1 LLALPMSQ
9 STSLPFNERYVPSVA
24 RYKAFLEE
32 SLKDISA
39 FWDKA
44 AKELP
49 WYKGWEKPLDW
60 NMPFAKWFV
69 GGRINV
75 SYVCLD
81 WQIQNGKGDKVAYY
95 WEGEDYSRRTLT
107 YKELYREVNRL
118 AHTLKEMGLKRGD
131 RIAIYLPMIPELP
144 IAMLAAARLG
154 VIFTVIFSGFSA
166 KALSDRINDSKAKLL
181 ITADGS
187 LRRGK
192 VVQLKSI
199 ADEALESSQN
209 VKKVIV
215 FKRLD
220 GKVNMVEGRDVWWH
234 DVLPKNDVY
243 VEPERMES
251 NEILYLLYTSGTTGK
266 PKAVAHS
273 NGGYIV
279 FVYNTQKWV
288 FDVKDSDVYFCT
300 ADIGWVTGHSYIV
313 FGPLSCGIT
322 SVMYEGAFD
331 YPQPDRWWELVE
343 RYKISIFYTAPTAI
357 RALMRYG
364 EEWPNKH
371 DLSSLR
377 LLGTVGEPINP
388 EAWRWYYKVIGKEL
402 CMLVDTWWQTETGGI
417 LISPAPNLAQFPLKP
432 GSATFP
438 LPGIDPEVVDEEGNP
453 LPPGNKG
460 FLVIKKPW
468 PGMLLTLFGDD
479 ERYKE
484 VYWSRFKGV
493 YYTADSAIKD
503 EEGYYWLLGRSD
515 EVIKVAGHRLGTR
528 EVEDAFI
535 SHTAVAE
542 AAVVGKPD
550 PIKGEVIV
558 AFVVLKR
565 GYNASESIVEELRK
579 HVRSELG
586 PIATPEE
593 IHVVN
598 MLPKTRSGKIMRRLI
613 KAVALG
619 STVGDISTLE
629 DGASVEE
636 IQRAIEEFRMSMGTR
651 ASESR

>member
-1 LLALPMSQ
+1 MPCPMSQ
-9 STSLPFNERYVPSVA
+9 STTLPFNERYVPSVA

-118 AHTLKEMGLKRGD
+118 AHTLKEMGLKKGD

-535 SHTAVAE
+535 THPAVAE

-619 STVGDISTLE
+619 STIGDISTLE

>member
-1 LLALPMSQ
+1 MSQ
-9 STSLPFNERYVPSVA
+9 LISLPFNEKYIPSLEK
-24 RYKAFLEE
+24 YKLLLKE
-32 SLKDISA
+32 SLEDIST

-49 WYKGWEKPLDW
+49 WYEGWDKVLEW

-69 GGRINV
+69 GGKINI
-75 SYVCLD
+75 SNICLN
-81 WQIQNGKGDKVAYY
+81 WQIQKGKGDKVAYY
-95 WEGEDYSRRTLT
+95 WEGEDYVKRTVT
-107 YKELYREVNRL
+107 YKDLYRDVNRL
-118 AHTLKEMGLKRGD
+118 AYVFKEMGLKRGD
-131 RIAIYLPMIPELP
+131 RIAIYLPMVPELP
-144 IAMLAAARLG
+144 ITMLAAATLG
-154 VIFTVIFSGFSA
+154 IIFTVVFSGFSS
-166 KALSDRINDSKAKLL
+166 KALADRINDSKAKVLV
-181 ITADGS
+181 TADGS

-192 VVQLKSI
+192 VIQLKAI
-199 ADEALESSQN
+199 ADEALRSCPN
-209 VKKVIV
+209 VTKTIV
-215 FKRLD
+215 LKRLD
-220 GKVNMVEGRDVWWH
+220 GNVNMKEGRDVWWH

-243 VEPERMES
+243 LEPERMES
-251 NEILYLLYTSGTTGK
+251 NDILFLLYTSGTTGK

-279 FVYNTQKWV
+279 FVYNTQRWV
-288 FDVKDSDVYFCT
+288 FDVTDKDVYFCT
-300 ADIGWVTGHSYIV
+300 ADIGWITGHSYIV
-313 FGPLSCGIT
+313 FGPLSHGIT
-322 SVMYEGAFD
+322 SIMYEGAID
-331 YPQPDRWWELVE
+331 YPQPDRWWEIVE
-343 RYKISIFYTAPTAI
+343 RYKVTIFYTAPTAI

-388 EAWRWYYKVIGKEL
+388 EAWRWYYRVIGKGL

-432 GSATFP
+432 GSATLP
-438 LPGIDPEVVDEEGNP
+438 LPGIDPEVVDEEGNA

-484 VYWSRFKGV
+484 VYWSRFKGF

-503 EEGYYWLLGRSD
+503 EEGYFWLLGRSD

-535 SHTAVAE
+535 THPAVAE

-558 AFVVLKR
+558 AFVALKK
-565 GYNASESIVEELRK
+565 GQEANESIVEQLKK

-593 IHVVN
+593 VHIVN

-619 STVGDISTLE
+619 TEIGDITTLE

-636 IQRAIEEFRMSMGTR
+636 IRRAMEEFRMSMGIR
-651 ASESR
+651 GSESR

>member
-1 LLALPMSQ
+1 MSQ
-9 STSLPFNERYVPSVA
+9 ITSLPFNERYVPSVA
-24 RYKAFLEE
+24 KYKTLLEE
-32 SLKDISA
+32 SINDISA
-39 FWDKA
+39 FWDKEA
-44 AKELP
+44 REIP
-49 WYKGWEKPLDW
+49 WYEGWGKALDW
-60 NMPFAKWFV
+60 NMPFSKWFI
-69 GGRINV
+69 GGKLNV
-75 SYVCLD
+75 SNVCLD
-81 WQIQNGKGDKVAYY
+81 WQIQIGKGNKVAYY
-95 WEGEDYSRRTLT
+95 WEGEDYLMRTIT
-107 YKELYREVNRL
+107 YRELHREVNRL
-118 AHTLKEMGLKRGD
+118 AYALREMGLKKGD

-144 IAMLAAARLG
+144 VAMLAAARLG

-166 KALSDRINDSKAKLL
+166 KALSDRANDAKARVL

-192 VVQLKSI
+192 VVPLKSI
-199 ADEALESSQN
+199 ADEAMKSCPN
-209 VKKVIV
+209 VEKVIV

-220 GKVNMVEGRDVWWH
+220 GNVNMTQGRDVWWH
-234 DVLPKNDVY
+234 EALPKNEVN
-243 VEPERMES
+243 VEPEKIES
-251 NEILYLLYTSGTTGK
+251 NEVLYLLYTSGTTGK

-273 NGGYIV
+273 NGGYM
-279 FVYNTQKWV
+279 VYVHSTQKWV
-288 FDVKDSDVYFCT
+288 FDATDSDVYYCT

-313 FGPLSCGIT
+313 FGPLSHGIT
-322 SVMYEGAFD
+322 SVMYEGAID
-331 YPQPDRWWELVE
+331 YPQPDRWWEIVE
-343 RYKISIFYTAPTAI
+343 RYGITIFYTAPTAI

-364 EEWPNKH
+364 DEWPNKR

-402 CMLVDTWWQTETGGI
+402 CGICDTWWQTETGGI
-417 LISPAPNLAQFPLKP
+417 LISPAPNLVQLPLKP

-438 LPGIDPEVVDEEGNP
+438 LPGIDPEVVDDEGKP
-453 LPPGNKG
+453 LPPGSKG

-479 ERYKE
+479 ARYKE

-493 YYTADSAIKD
+493 YYTADSAIRD
-503 EEGYYWLLGRSD
+503 EDGYFWLLGRSD

-535 SHTAVAE
+535 TYPSVAE

-550 PIKGEVIV
+550 AVKGEVIV
-558 AFVVLKR
+558 AFVVLKK
-565 GYNASESIVEELRK
+565 GQEADGTLVDKLKK
-579 HVRSELG
+579 HIRSELG
-586 PIATPEE
+586 PIAIPEE
-593 IHVVN
+593 IHIVN

-619 STVGDISTLE
+619 SSIGDVTTLE

-636 IQRAIEEFRMSMGTR
+636 IQKAMEDFRVSMGVR
-651 ASESR
+651 GSSNQ

>member
-1 LLALPMSQ
+1 MLALPMSQ

>member
-1 LLALPMSQ
+1 
-9 STSLPFNERYVPSVA
+9 LPFNERYVPSVA
-24 RYKAFLEE
+24 KYRAMIEE
-32 SLKDISA
+32 SLNDISA

-44 AKELP
+44 AKEIP
-49 WYKGWEKPLDW
+49 WYEGWEKALDW

-69 GGRINV
+69 GGKLNV
-75 SYVCLD
+75 SNVCLD

-95 WEGEDYSRRTLT
+95 WEGEDYAMRTIT
-107 YKELYREVNRL
+107 YRDLYREVNRL
-118 AHTLKEMGLKRGD
+118 AYALREMGLKRGD
-131 RIAIYLPMIPELP
+131 RIAIYLPMVPELP

-154 VIFTVIFSGFSA
+154 IIFTVIFSGFSA
-166 KALSDRINDSKAKLL
+166 KALSDRANDAKARIL

-192 VVQLKSI
+192 VVPLKSI
-199 ADEALESSQN
+199 ADEAMKSCPN
-209 VKKVIV
+209 VEKVIV

-220 GKVNMVEGRDVWWH
+220 GNVNMVQGRDVWWH
-234 DVLPKNDVY
+234 EALPKNEVS
-243 VEPERMES
+243 VEPERIES

-273 NGGYIV
+273 NGGYT
-279 FVYNTQKWV
+279 VYVHSTQKWV
-288 FDVKDSDVYFCT
+288 FDATDSDVYYCT

-313 FGPLSCGIT
+313 FGPLSHGIT
-322 SVMYEGAFD
+322 SVMYEGAID
-331 YPQPDRWWELVE
+331 YPQPDRWWEIVE
-343 RYKISIFYTAPTAI
+343 RYRISIFYTAPTAI

-364 EEWPNKH
+364 EEWPRKR

-388 EAWRWYYKVIGKEL
+388 EAWRWYYRVIGREL
-402 CMLVDTWWQTETGGI
+402 CGICDTWWQTETGGI

-438 LPGIDPEVVDEEGNP
+438 LPGIDPEVVDDDGKP
-453 LPPGNKG
+453 LPPGSKG

-493 YYTADSAIKD
+493 YYTADSAIRD
-503 EEGYYWLLGRSD
+503 EEGYFWLLGRSD

-528 EVEDAFI
+528 EVEDAFV
-535 SHTAVAE
+535 TYPAVAE

-558 AFVVLKR
+558 AFVVLKK
-565 GYNASESIVEELRK
+565 GQEADGSLVDKLKK
-579 HVRSELG
+579 HIRSELG
-586 PIATPEE
+586 PIATPDEVH
-593 IHVVN
+593 IVN

-619 STVGDISTLE
+619 SSIGDVTTLE
-629 DGASVEE
+629 DGASVDE
-636 IQRAIEEFRMSMGTR
+636 IQKAMEDFRLSMGVR
-651 ASESR
+651 GSGNR

>member
-1 LLALPMSQ
+1 MSQ

>member
-1 LLALPMSQ
+1 MSQ
-9 STSLPFNERYVPSVA
+9 STTLPFNERYVPSVA

-118 AHTLKEMGLKRGD
+118 AHTLKEMGLKKGD

-535 SHTAVAE
+535 THPAVAE

-619 STVGDISTLE
+619 STIGDISTLE

>member
-1 LLALPMSQ
+1 MSQ
-9 STSLPFNERYVPSVA
+9 ITSLPFNERYVPSVA
-24 RYKAFLEE
+24 KYRAMIEE
-32 SLKDISA
+32 SLKDIAA

-44 AKELP
+44 AKEIP
-49 WYKGWEKPLDW
+49 WYEGWGKALDW
-60 NMPFAKWFV
+60 DMPFAKWFV
-69 GGRINV
+69 GGKLNV
-75 SYVCLD
+75 SNVCLD
-81 WQIQNGKGDKVAYY
+81 WQIQNGKGNKVAYY
-95 WEGEDYSRRTLT
+95 WEGEDYAMRTIT
-107 YKELYREVNRL
+107 YRDLYKEVNRL
-118 AHTLKEMGLKRGD
+118 AYAFREMGLKRGD

-144 IAMLAAARLG
+144 VAMLAAARLG

-166 KALSDRINDSKAKLL
+166 KALSDRANDSKARIL

-192 VVQLKSI
+192 VVPLKSI
-199 ADEALESSQN
+199 VDEAMKSSPN
-209 VKKVIV
+209 VEKVIV

-220 GKVNMVEGRDVWWH
+220 GNVNMAQGRDVWWH
-234 DVLPKNDVY
+234 EVLPKNEVS
-243 VEPERMES
+243 VEPERIES

-273 NGGYIV
+273 NGGYT
-279 FVYNTQKWV
+279 VYVHSTQKWV
-288 FDVKDSDVYFCT
+288 FDANDSDVYYCT

-313 FGPLSCGIT
+313 FGPLSHGIT
-322 SVMYEGAFD
+322 SVMYEGAID
-331 YPQPDRWWELVE
+331 YPQPDRWWEIVE
-343 RYKISIFYTAPTAI
+343 RYGITIFYTAPTAI

-364 EEWPNKH
+364 DEWPKKR

-402 CMLVDTWWQTETGGI
+402 CAICDTWWQTETGGI
-417 LISPAPNLAQFPLKP
+417 LISPAPNLAQLPLKP

-438 LPGIDPEVVDEEGNP
+438 LPGIDPEVVDDEGKP
-453 LPPGNKG
+453 LPPGSKG

-493 YYTADSAIKD
+493 YYTADSAIRD
-503 EEGYYWLLGRSD
+503 EEGYFWLLGRSD

-535 SHTAVAE
+535 TYPAVAE

-550 PIKGEVIV
+550 PVKGEVIV
-558 AFVVLKR
+558 AFVVLKK
-565 GYNASESIVEELRK
+565 GQEADEALVEKLKK
-579 HVRSELG
+579 HIRSELG

-593 IHVVN
+593 VHIVN

-619 STVGDISTLE
+619 SSIGDVTTLE
-629 DGASVEE
+629 DGASVDE
-636 IQRAIEEFRMSMGTR
+636 IQKAMEDFKVSMGVR
-651 ASESR
+651 GSSNR

>member
-1 LLALPMSQ
+1 LPCPMSQ
-9 STSLPFNERYVPSVA
+9 STTLPFNERYVPSVA

-118 AHTLKEMGLKRGD
+118 AHTLKEMGLKKGD

-535 SHTAVAE
+535 THPAVAE

-619 STVGDISTLE
+619 STIGDISTLE